1 VLDSRALESL
11 SQGLDPRS
19 LQTLLIESKVE
30 SNFIQIGSLSESGLK
45 SPISRQIFGLPAK
58 VAIFLAKLFGWAAA
72 GVGVLHPCTLYIK
85 EPPRAAFFLQK
96 QPNFLDLFRSSDQC
110 RNPTQTLV
118 S

>member
-85 EPPRAAFFLQK
+85 SRLLRLFFCK
-96 QPNFLDLFRSSDQC
+96 NSRIFLTFFDQVI
-110 RNPTQTLV
+110 NVVTPLKP
-118 S
+118 